1 MVKTKLFTSL
11 AKINKTTMS
20 SLDLHENA
28 AFRNTQTLICVLSIW
43 FSKPTKTQKSHLARL
58 PLQVLWIPRLP
69 WSLKKGN
76 TFWGTADSRKPG
88 EMWNFNHG
96 NSLSKNN
103 K

>member
-43 FSKPTKTQKSHLARL
+43 FSKPTLKNLIW
-58 PLQVLWIPRLP
+58 PG
-69 WSLKKGN
+69 SLFKFFG
-76 TFWGTADSRKPG
+76 FQDFPGVSRRETLSG
-88 EMWNFNHG
+88 ALLIHG
-96 NSLSKNN
+96 NLGRCGILIMEIA
-103 K
+103 